1 MKLLPLFGAI
11 AVAISAVPALAA
23 PAGDAEAGRD
33 LVMHSCISCH
43 APEGTK
49 AATDGAPP
57 LSFVAKDNKKN
68 PAWIRGWLMDPH
80 PPMPG
85 IMLSRKQIDDI
96 IAFLNTLPVS

>member
-1 MKLLPLFGAI
+1 MRLLPLI
-11 AVAISAVPALAA
+11 AATVLAASAVPAYAA
-23 PAGDAEAGRD
+23 PAGSASAGRD
-33 LVMHSCISCH
+33 LVMRSCVSCH

-85 IMLSRKQIDDI
+85 IMLSRQQIDDI
-96 IAFLNTLPVS
+96 IAYLNTLPVS